1 MPYHYLLL
9 LLLCATP
16 SLQRGPPPYISSTT
30 STATATEA
38 SDTGTTDDDYVTL
51 VKGYIAAGTCGEV
64 STGTNCGDSGTS
76 YYEFEYNGQRV
87 VIASGIPD
95 HDAENDAVKANPN

>member
-1 MPYHYLLL
+1 MSSSHYLL

-16 SLQRGPPPYISSTT
+16 SLQRGPRSSTT
-30 STATATEA
+30 TTATATEA

-51 VKGYIAAGTCGEV
+51 VKGYIDAGTCGEV

-76 YYEFEYNGQRV
+76 YYNEFEYNGQRV
-87 VIASGIPD
+87 VTPVPPTTMSLNTMD
-95 HDAENDAVKANPN
+95 R